1 MSQHCGDAYH
11 ISYIRL
17 FIAKIRANLAGG
29 FVHGQSS
36 EVVRTFFFEM
46 PLYNTPSRK
55 NCFPPLLLWLNDF
68 HLSITVGL
76 VSWNQ
81 SQQAACENN
90 IAVRK
95 SRKSRSD
102 APYTSSDIADLYGH
116 IPGCA
121 KPCSHLSFLFLFPSF
136 PFLFRRFCLIAFPIR
151 SFFIPNHKS
160 LQSITT
166 SPIEGKHHGKEGN
179 GSRSRSYEQRM
190 TCNPH
195 PGYGLT

>member
-55 NCFPPLLLWLNDF
+55 YCFPPLLLWLNDF

-116 IPGCA
+116 IPGCPA
-121 KPCSHLSFLFLFPSF
+121 LTFPFFFFSL
-136 PFLFRRFCLIAFPIR
+136 PFLFFFGGSASSLSPSEASLSRTTRACNQSQQAPLRENITVRREMAVGR
-151 SFFIPNHKS
+151 GHMSS
-160 LQSITT
+160 
-166 SPIEGKHHGKEGN
+166 E
-179 GSRSRSYEQRM
+179 
-190 TCNPH
+190 
-195 PGYGLT
+195 

>member
-102 APYTSSDIADLYGH
+102 APYTSSDIADGH

-121 KPCSHLSFLFLFPSF
+121 KRLLSPFLSFSF
-136 PFLFRRFCLIAFPIR
+136 PFLSFSFSAVLPHRF
-151 SFFIPNHKS
+151 
-160 LQSITT
+160 
-166 SPIEGKHHGKEGN
+166 
-179 GSRSRSYEQRM
+179 
-190 TCNPH
+190 PH
-195 PGYGLT
+195 PKLLHPEPQEPAINHNKPH

>member
-55 NCFPPLLLWLNDF
+55 YCFPPLLLWLNDF

-116 IPGCA
+116 IPGSLLS
-121 KPCSHLSFLFLFPSF
+121 PFLSFSF
-136 PFLFRRFCLIAFPIR
+136 PFLSFSFSAVLPHRFSHPKLLYPEPQEPAI
-151 SFFIPNHKS
+151 NHNK
-160 LQSITT
+160 
-166 SPIEGKHHGKEGN
+166 
-179 GSRSRSYEQRM
+179 
-190 TCNPH
+190 PH
-195 PGYGLT
+195 